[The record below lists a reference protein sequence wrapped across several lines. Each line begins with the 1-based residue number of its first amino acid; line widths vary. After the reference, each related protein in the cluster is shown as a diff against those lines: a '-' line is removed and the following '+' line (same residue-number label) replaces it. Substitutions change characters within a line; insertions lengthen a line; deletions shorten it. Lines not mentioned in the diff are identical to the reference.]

1 MAEPAEVLHD
11 PAGSRFC
18 VKLEGYEACLMY
30 RLSGRE
36 LDLYHTYVPEVFR
49 GRGVAEKLCKA
60 AFEYAKANGLTV
72 LPSCS
77 YISGAYLKRHPEYEP
92 LTKRGGST
100 SSPIV
105 SG

>member
-1 MAEPAEVLHD
+1 
-11 PAGSRFC
+11 
-18 VKLEGYEACLMY
+18 MY
-30 RLSGRE
+30 RLTGKD

-60 AFEYAKANGLTV
+60 GFEYAKANGLRV
-72 LPSCS
+72 VPSCS

-92 LTKRGGST
+92 LTQRGGPT
-100 SSPIV
+100 SNPVV